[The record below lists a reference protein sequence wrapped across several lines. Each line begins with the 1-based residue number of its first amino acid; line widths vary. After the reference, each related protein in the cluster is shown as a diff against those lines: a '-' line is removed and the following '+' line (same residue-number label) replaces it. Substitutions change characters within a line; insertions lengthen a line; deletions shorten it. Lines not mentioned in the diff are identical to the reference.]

1 MLNCKFLVPVQS
13 VQFAP
18 LLMGTAQS
26 GVVPCVLEWVRSR
39 CLMSLLGSE
48 FTFWVEW
55 LSALVY
61 VNPNIMTKRLNTGVL
76 FLFPLEA
83 QHLTKGI
90 GGGNCCLKDICLEE
104 GIVCNQNRS
113 ETNWTGAFH
122 PQERR
127 TWWNI
132 NSLRFGSL
140 LVACQYINS
149 LNPAPPLAGE
159 LKWTE

>member
-1 MLNCKFLVPVQS
+1 MLNCKFIVPVQS

-90 GGGNCCLKDICLEE
+90 GE
-104 GIVCNQNRS
+104 GTAARRISAWRKGSFVIK
-113 ETNWTGAFH
+113 TGAKQIEPALFT
-122 PQERR
+122 PRR
-127 TWWNI
+127 
-132 NSLRFGSL
+132 G
-140 LVACQYINS
+140 
-149 LNPAPPLAGE
+149 APGE
-159 LKWTE
+159 ILIPSTVW